1 MNVQIPQI
9 RIESQFAKNGMET
22 VPARQSIQQPDAN
35 LHIEQ
40 PLADMKMRTIPGRLT
55 IDQSKAWEDMD
66 IKGIFQRV
74 KENAERGK
82 QKLLE
87 GISRV
92 AREGDEML
100 DIHSGRDVLVEQA
113 KQKANPP
120 PIDTNITWVPS
131 PFSVKIH
138 YEPGKTNIQFQP
150 RKPVIDANVR
160 KPIISYTPGDV
171 NIYMRQQNSLKI
183 DFVK

>member
-1 MNVQIPQI
+1 M
-9 RIESQFAKNGMET
+9 ESQFAKIGMDT
-22 VPARQSIQQPDAN
+22 VPDRQSIQQPNAD

-55 IDQSKAWEDMD
+55 IDQTQAWEDMD

-74 KENAERGK
+74 KENAARGK
-82 QKLLE
+82 QKLME
-87 GISRV
+87 GIARV
-92 AREGDEML
+92 SREGDEML
-100 DIHSGRDVLVEQA
+100 DIHSGRNILVEQA
-113 KQKANPP
+113 KRKANRQPV
-120 PIDTNITWVPS
+120 DTNITWVPS

-138 YEPGKTNIQFQP
+138 YEPGKTDIQFQT
-150 RKPVIDANVR
+150 RKPIIDARER

-171 NIYMRQQNSLKI
+171 NIYVRQHNNLKI